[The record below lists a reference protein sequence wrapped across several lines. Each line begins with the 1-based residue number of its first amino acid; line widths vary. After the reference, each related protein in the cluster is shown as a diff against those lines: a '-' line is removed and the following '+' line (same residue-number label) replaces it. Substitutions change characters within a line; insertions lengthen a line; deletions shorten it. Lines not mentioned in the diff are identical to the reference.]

1 MKPALPGEET
11 PPMSSILR
19 ITLLYSLVPVVF
31 TIIGA
36 AAGAY
41 LPLVARLRSH
51 VLYLAGG
58 VVFSVVAVE
67 LLPEIQ
73 RRAEIGGAPVR
84 DVVIG
89 FALGI
94 GTMLA
99 VDKVLDRIRGDD
111 DHEDEP
117 GQVVDDD
124 ARETRRGEGI
134 PLAPPISGRVPAV
147 VGVSMLVAVGIDFLL
162 DGLLLGV
169 GFAAGARI
177 GILLA
182 LAEAAE
188 QLSVGLALAGELTRA
203 DVPRP
208 RGLLIVTGLGM
219 LVFVSAVLGATVLGG
234 LSGGAMEVVLS
245 FGLAALL
252 YLVTEELLRE
262 AHEERESSTATA
274 MFFLGFLAFLVVG
287 ITLD

>member
-1 MKPALPGEET
+1 MT
-11 PPMSSILR
+11 PLLR

-36 AAGAY
+36 AAGVSWSA
-41 LPLVARLRSH
+41 LARYRSY
-51 VLYLAGG
+51 VLHLAAG

-73 RRAEIGGAPVR
+73 QRARVGGAPVR
-84 DVVIG
+84 DVVLG

-94 GTMLA
+94 GTMLV
-99 VDKVLDRIRGDD
+99 VDKLLDRLRGGDD
-111 DHEDEP
+111 DERQRPE
-117 GQVVDDD
+117 V
-124 ARETRRGEGI
+124 
-134 PLAPPISGRVPAV
+134 AV
-147 VGVSMLVAVGIDFLL
+147 SLSLFVAVGIDFIL

-188 QLSVGLALAGELTRA
+188 QLSVGLALAGELSRA
-203 DVPRP
+203 GVARL
-208 RGLLIVTGLGM
+208 RILLIVSALGL
-219 LVFVSAVLGATVLGG
+219 LVFVSAVLGATVLRG
-234 LSGGAMEVVLS
+234 LTGGAMEVVLS
-245 FGLAALL
+245 FGVAALL

-262 AHEERESSTATA
+262 AHEERDTTLGTA
-274 MFFLGFLAFLVVG
+274 MFFAGFLAFLVIG
-287 ITLD
+287 MTLD

>member
-1 MKPALPGEET
+1 M
-11 PPMSSILR
+11 MSPILR

-31 TIIGA
+31 TILGA

-41 LPLVARLRSH
+41 WPVMARLRSH

-58 VVFSVVAVE
+58 VVFAVVAVE

-73 RRAEIGGAPVR
+73 RRAAEGGAPVR
-84 DVVIG
+84 EVVLG
-89 FALGI
+89 FGLGI

-99 VDKVLDRIRGDD
+99 VDKVLDRIRGSDDDDEDDDGD
-111 DHEDEP
+111 DHEREP
-117 GQVVDDD
+117 
-124 ARETRRGEGI
+124 RRAAGI
-134 PLAPPISGRVPAV
+134 PLAPPVPPGGRVAV
-147 VGVSMLVAVGIDFLL
+147 GGSMLVAVGIDFLL

-169 GFAAGARI
+169 GFAAGAKI

-203 DVPRP
+203 GVPRP

-219 LVFVSAVLGATVLGG
+219 LVFVSAVLGATVLSG
-234 LSGGAMEVVLS
+234 LTGGAMEVVLS

-287 ITLD
+287 MTLD

>member
-1 MKPALPGEET
+1 MTHL
-11 PPMSSILR
+11 LR
-19 ITLLYSLVPVVF
+19 ITLLYSIVPVVF

-36 AAGAY
+36 AAGAFWPA
-41 LPLVARLRSH
+41 LARLRTY
-51 VLYLAGG
+51 VLYLAAG

-73 RRAEIGGAPVR
+73 RRGLVI

-94 GTMLA
+94 GTMLL
-99 VDKVLDRIRGDD
+99 VDSLLDRIRRPSNGDTD
-111 DHEDEP
+111 VDPQPARASAGPLTRNVTRAAP
-117 GQVVDDD
+117 GV
-124 ARETRRGEGI
+124 I
-134 PLAPPISGRVPAV
+134 P
-147 VGVSMLVAVGIDFLL
+147 VSLLVAVAIDFLL

-188 QLSVGLALAGELTRA
+188 QLSVGLALSLELRQAGVTRSRVLLTVSA
-203 DVPRP
+203 
-208 RGLLIVTGLGM
+208 LGM
-219 LVFVSAVLGATVLGG
+219 LVFASAVLGATVLSG
-234 LSGGAMEVVLS
+234 LRAAPMEAVLS
-245 FGLAALL
+245 FGAAALL

-262 AHEERESSTATA
+262 AHEERETALGTA
-274 MFFLGFLAFLVVG
+274 LFFVGFLAFLVIG
-287 ITLD
+287 MTLN

>member
-1 MKPALPGEET
+1 
-11 PPMSSILR
+11 MSPILR
-19 ITLLYSLVPVVF
+19 VTLLYSLVPVVF

-41 LPLVARLRSH
+41 WPLIARLRGH
-51 VLYLAGG
+51 VLHLAGG

-73 RRAEIGGAPVR
+73 RRAANGSAPVR
-84 DVVIG
+84 NVVIG

-94 GTMLA
+94 GAMLA

-111 DHEDEP
+111 D
-117 GQVVDDD
+117 DD
-124 ARETRRGEGI
+124 ADNDDADAEDGDDERAPRRAAGV
-134 PLAPPISGRVPAV
+134 PLAPSVPSRKAGA
-147 VGVSMLVAVGIDFLL
+147 VGVSMLAAVGIDFLL

-188 QLSVGLALAGELTRA
+188 QLSVGLALAGELTHA
-203 DVPRP
+203 GVPGP

-219 LVFVSAVLGATVLGG
+219 LVFVSAVLGATVLSGMTGG
-234 LSGGAMEVVLS
+234 VMEIVLS

-274 MFFLGFLAFLVVG
+274 MFFLGFLVFLIVG
-287 ITLD
+287 MTLD

>member
-1 MKPALPGEET
+1 
-11 PPMSSILR
+11 MSPILR
-19 ITLLYSLVPVVF
+19 ITLLYSIVPVLF
-31 TIIGA
+31 TIVGA
-36 AAGAY
+36 AAGVFWPA
-41 LPLVARLRSH
+41 LARLRSA
-51 VLYLAGG
+51 VLYLAAG

-73 RRAEIGGAPVR
+73 RRALVM

-99 VDKVLDRIRGDD
+99 VDRLLDTIRGT
-111 DHEDEP
+111 
-117 GQVVDDD
+117 VDDND
-124 ARETRRGEGI
+124 PANGQRSESQTRVSETVGATDVRRGAV
-134 PLAPPISGRVPAV
+134 PLSLI
-147 VGVSMLVAVGIDFLL
+147 VAVGIDFVL

-188 QLSVGLALAGELTRA
+188 QLSVGLALSGEMIHAGVSRTR
-203 DVPRP
+203 V
-208 RGLLIVTGLGM
+208 LMTVTGLGS
-219 LVFVSAVLGATVLGG
+219 LVFISAVLGATALRR
-234 LSGGAMEVVLS
+234 LTGGAMEMVLS
-245 FGLAALL
+245 FGVAALL

-262 AHEERESSTATA
+262 AHEERETTVGTV
-274 MFFLGFLAFLVVG
+274 MFFAGFLAFLVIG
-287 ITLD
+287 MTLD

>member
-1 MKPALPGEET
+1 MT
-11 PPMSSILR
+11 PVLR

-31 TIIGA
+31 TILGA
-36 AAGAY
+36 AAGAFW
-41 LPLVARLRSH
+41 PVVARLRGY
-51 VLYLAGG
+51 VLHLAAG
-58 VVFSVVAVE
+58 VVFAVVAVD

-73 RRAEIGGAPVR
+73 RRATVGGAPVH
-84 DVVIG
+84 DVVLG

-99 VDKVLDRIRGDD
+99 VDKVLDRVRGQDD
-111 DHEDEP
+111 DGDN
-117 GQVVDDD
+117 DDD
-124 ARETRRGEGI
+124 GPVAPPATRSRVAGI
-134 PLAPPISGRVPAV
+134 PLAPATVPGPAPAAAGAV
-147 VGVSMLVAVGIDFLL
+147 GLGLLVAVGIDFLL

-203 DVPRP
+203 GMARLRV
-208 RGLLIVTGLGM
+208 LLIVSALGL
-219 LVFVSAVLGATVLGG
+219 LVFVSAVLGATVLRG

-262 AHEERESSTATA
+262 AHEERETALGTA
-274 MFFLGFLAFLVVG
+274 MFFVGFLAFLVIG
-287 ITLD
+287 MTLD